1 LLNETK
7 LRAAF
12 SLFDKNGDGKISADE
27 VAEILGRN
35 IITKDKT
42 VWKELISQIDRNH
55 DNYIDF

>member
-55 DNYIDF
+55 DN